1 MLSFQKFGTTSTL
14 TSRGPRTLLHDP
26 AGKQAVRRSRVTA
39 RVLTQGKTDEL
50 QVGMQAPSFE
60 LPEPANGN
68 KLVRLSDFKGLPTLI
83 MFICNHCPFVLHLR
97 EAIVKVAA
105 EYQAKGFKVVA
116 ISSNS
121 VVTHP
126 QDGPEKMAAE
136 AKQHGFTF
144 PYLFDESQDVAK
156 AYTAA
161 CTPEFYVLTPDHLLA
176 YHGRF
181 DASRPK
187 NTEPVTGQD
196 LRAAMDAVLE
206 GKPAPKGVPSIGCNI
221 KWTPGQE
228 PAYFGAQQI

>member
-1 MLSFQKFGTTSTL
+1 
-14 TSRGPRTLLHDP
+14 LLHDP